1 MSEAGLVGQWSATQ
15 YWPGATTTSR
25 VKDVPVS
32 FLEGRLATV
41 VRVLLVVGAFLAL
54 WRWSS
59 LSWHARGLILTAYG
73 AVLLLVVLL
82 SVLRLR
88 VRARGTVVGVEQRT
102 GRANDRRVTYFHP
115 RVRFTTPDG
124 RTVVFTSA
132 IGSTS
137 KPDVGA
143 SRRVRYRLADPEQAE
158 IVSAA
163 TWVGA
168 GVAPLRAVAT
178 LVLTLAVNAAVRP
191 LVSPPAA
198 SRGTRWHGQAAGRRL
213 VQAVVASSA
222 TSASDSTRS

>member
-1 MSEAGLVGQWSATQ
+1 M
-15 YWPGATTTSR
+15 
-25 VKDVPVS
+25 S

-41 VRVLLVVGAFLAL
+41 VRVLLVVGLFLAF

-59 LSWHARGLILTAYG
+59 LSWHARGLILAAYG
-73 AVLLLVVLL
+73 TVLLLVVLL

-88 VRARGTVVGVEQRT
+88 VKARGTVVGVEQRT
-102 GRANDRRVTYFHP
+102 RRANDRPRTYFHP

-158 IVSAA
+158 VVSAA
-163 TWVGA
+163 TWLLGAVAILFGLGLLMA
-168 GVAPLRAVAT
+168 GV
-178 LVLTLAVNAAVRP
+178 VLYL
-191 LVSPPAA
+191 
-198 SRGTRWHGQAAGRRL
+198 HE
-213 VQAVVASSA
+213 
-222 TSASDSTRS
+222 